1 MAPTSRSSTVLQKL
15 RVAFS
20 SHFFAS
26 SIFFILRNTV
36 PSIRSFLPEKFG
48 STSAYKKK
56 SKLMS
61 PAFLAC
67 RTGTIFS
74 RFSGE
79 HEADVERWGRRGKI
93 TPVHA
98 LLFFRAFTSLRKQ
111 PIFPDAT
118 TGFPAKG
125 RLRNERRNSILMT
138 Q

>member
-56 SKLMS
+56 SKLICLLHFW
-61 PAFLAC
+61 PAELA
-67 RTGTIFS
+67 
-74 RFSGE
+74 
-79 HEADVERWGRRGKI
+79 
-93 TPVHA
+93 
-98 LLFFRAFTSLRKQ
+98 LFFRVFQASTKRTWSAGEGAEK
-111 PIFPDAT
+111 
-118 TGFPAKG
+118 
-125 RLRNERRNSILMT
+125 
-138 Q
+138 